1 MSKSKSS
8 SKSGPR
14 FNIVDVLVILAIIA
28 VAAAAVWFFTSAGIG
43 HERYVYFVV
52 EFQEQMP
59 DFESR
64 IIAGYAPEAE
74 VRDSIRNLF
83 LGHVWDVHS
92 QPAVLVT
99 FDNTTNTFISE
110 TIPDRYDV
118 YVTIRGVGTENESAI
133 MSNGQIVRVGQE
145 MFIVGRGYAGHG
157 FITQIWTRAR

>member
-1 MSKSKSS
+1 MSGKK
-8 SKSGPR
+8 PR
-14 FNIVDVLVILAIIA
+14 FNIIDALVILAIIA
-28 VAAAAVWFFTSAGIG
+28 AIAAAVWFFTSTGFG

-59 DFESR
+59 DFEDK
-64 IIAGYAPEAE
+64 ITAGFAPEAE

-92 QPAVLVT
+92 QPAVLIT
-99 FDNTTNTFISE
+99 FDNTTNSFISE

-133 MSNGQIVRVGQE
+133 MSNGNIVRVGQE
-145 MFIVGRGYAGHG
+145 MFIVGNGYAGIG
-157 FITQIWTRAR
+157 FITQIWTTAR

>member
-1 MSKSKSS
+1 MSKPKSS
-8 SKSGPR
+8 SKNAPR
-14 FNIVDVLVILAIIA
+14 FNIIDVLVILTIIA
-28 VAAAAVWFFTSAGIG
+28 VIAAAIWFFTSAGFG

-74 VRDSIRNLF
+74 VRDSIRNYF

-99 FDNTTNTFISE
+99 FDNTTNTFIRE

-133 MSNGQIVRVGQE
+133 MSNGHVVRVGQE

-157 FITQIWTRAR
+157 FITQVWTTAR